1 MTTPTTA
8 ELLNAIEVLK
18 KLGERIKHHAAQS
31 ARQMPASGLAGHF
44 LGQIG
49 VNAMEQTNRAEAVAK
64 QLMDWRTELQQQQ
77 KQSISH
83 HV

>member
-1 MTTPTTA
+1 MQTPTTA
-8 ELLNAIEVLK
+8 ELLNAIEVLE

-49 VNAMEQTNRAEAVAK
+49 VNAMEQTHRAEAVAK
-64 QLMDWRTELQQQQ
+64 QLMDWRNELVQQRRQNVS
-77 KQSISH
+77 QS
-83 HV
+83 V